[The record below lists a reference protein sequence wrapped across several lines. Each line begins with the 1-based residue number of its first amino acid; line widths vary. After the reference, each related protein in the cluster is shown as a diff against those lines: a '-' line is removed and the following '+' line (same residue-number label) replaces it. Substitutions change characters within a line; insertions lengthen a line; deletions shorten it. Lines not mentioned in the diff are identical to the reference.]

1 MFLGGNTGSYG
12 VHLRSPCTA
21 QSSSGP
27 NSHYLA
33 RLHCSLSYHKTSQPV
48 YLVGYPLLIH
58 PIGIEGDR
66 LWAFNRMTSLEKT
79 QLYLAVVFFELRI
92 HVPQ

>member
-1 MFLGGNTGSYG
+1 M
-12 VHLRSPCTA
+12 
-21 QSSSGP
+21 
-27 NSHYLA
+27 
-33 RLHCSLSYHKTSQPV
+33 
-48 YLVGYPLLIH
+48 LIH